1 MLSEL
6 VRIKPTYVSSSNLDA
21 IAYHRG
27 DLYIRFK
34 HGGVYAYQ
42 KVPFAIYTELEKS
55 ESVGKAF
62 HALIRDNYAFS
73 KLDSDPFSE

>member
-1 MLSEL
+1 MLDTLS
-6 VRIKPTYVSSSNLDA
+6 RIKPVFVSSSNLDA
-21 IAYHRG
+21 IGYHRG

-34 HGGVYAYQ
+34 NGGVYAYQ
-42 KVPFAIYTELEKS
+42 NVPFPVYAELEKA

-62 HALIRDNYAFS
+62 HALIRDAYPFS

>member
-1 MLSEL
+1 MLDTQS
-6 VRIKPTYVSSSNLDA
+6 RIKPVHVSSSNLDA
-21 IAYHRG
+21 IGYHRG

-34 HGGVYAYQ
+34 NGGVYAYQ
-42 KVPFAIYTELEKS
+42 KVPFTVYTELEKA

-62 HALIRDNYAFS
+62 HALIRDAYPFS